1 MHIVSLHDK
10 DAIEQYLRQNALI
23 HLYELGD
30 LDDFSWQYTTWYALK
45 EADRVLSLVLL
56 YGAFTPPVL
65 LAISENENLPAARK
79 LLQSIMHLLPRRF
92 YAHLSADLS
101 MLLAAHYQVDSH
113 GLHFKMALTGTSRL
127 AKVDTSEVIPLTEA
141 DLEELQTLYRVSYPG
156 NSFDP
161 RMLESGHFYGIRRD
175 GTLVGVAGVHV
186 YSPHY
191 KVGVVGN
198 VTTHP
203 DYRGRG
209 LGTAVCARLCQQ
221 LLRTVE
227 HIGLNVKAD
236 NNSAIAS
243 YKRLGFEV
251 VGEYEEGLFS
261 IANSASISDTERI
274 AN

>member
-10 DAIEQYLRQNALI
+10 GEIERYLRQNALI

-30 LDDFSWQYTTWYALK
+30 LDDFFWRNTTWYAFK
-45 EADRVLSLVLL
+45 EAEQVQSLLLL
-56 YGAFTPPVL
+56 YSAINPPVL
-65 LAISENENLPAARK
+65 LAISENLPALRN
-79 LLQSIMHLLPRRF
+79 LLQSSLHLLPPRF
-92 YAHLSADLS
+92 YAHLSGDLS
-101 MLLAAHYQVDSH
+101 TLLAAHYHVDSQ
-113 GLHFKMALTGTSRL
+113 GLHYKMALVDTSRL
-127 AKVDTSEVIPLTEA
+127 KTVNTSEVIPLAES
-141 DLEELQTLYRVSYPG
+141 DLDELQTLYSISYPG

-161 RMLESGHFYGIRRD
+161 RMLATGHFYGIRRD
-175 GTLVGVAGVHV
+175 HALVSVAGVHV
-186 YSPHY
+186 YSPRY

-203 DYRGRG
+203 AYRKKG

-236 NNSAIAS
+236 NVAAIAS

-251 VGEYEEGLFS
+251 FGEYEEALLS
-261 IANSASISDTERI
+261 TLLS
-274 AN
+274 